1 MSNTLVIP
9 ANIAA
14 RTDRAQQ
21 CNSCRFIHREGDG
34 DYVCRRHPPTAW
46 LMGEPLP
53 PPRVGQI
60 GFKVRSAFPVINREF
75 WCGEWQARLD
85 A

>member
-9 ANIAA
+9 ANVAA
-14 RTDRAQQ
+14 
-21 CNSCRFIHREGDG
+21 NSTRVQTCANCRFLHHESDG
-34 DYVCRRHPPTAW
+34 DYVCRRMPPTAW

-60 GFKVRSAFPVINREF
+60 GFKIRSGFPVVRREG
-75 WCGEWQARLD
+75 WCGEWQAKLS
-85 A
+85 